1 MSEANAVFLDSEL
14 LNDAEATNQ
23 RPSLSPDGAEM
34 KAVRLPAMT
43 PPPPLHT
50 VGIPTLPPL
59 SIPPTTMPPAFA
71 HDANGTGTTRFTSEA
86 PGRYASEAPGAPTTK
101 PSWLQALLT
110 STFPPPSTL
119 PHAGAKAPIS
129 MQTAGTVF
137 AGMGL
142 LFAIVALVTGLR
154 GMPAESTEAPVVVA
168 AYLLARTLVALGAGA
183 LSFAMFRQA
192 ERLLVQHPPQ
202 S

>member
-14 LNDAEATNQ
+14 LHDAEATNQ
-23 RPSLSPDGAEM
+23 RPSLSPDGAEL
-34 KAVRLPAMT
+34 KTTRLPSIT

-50 VGIPTLPPL
+50 VGIPTLPPV
-59 SIPPTTMPPAFA
+59 SIPPATRPPAFV
-71 HDANGTGTTRFTSEA
+71 HDANGTGTTRYMSE
-86 PGRYASEAPGAPTTK
+86 PPVPTTK

-110 STFPPPSTL
+110 STFPPPSAL
-119 PHAGAKAPIS
+119 PHAGTKAPIS

-154 GMPAESTEAPVVVA
+154 GMPTESTEAPVVVA
-168 AYLLARTLVALGAGA
+168 AFVIARTLVALGAGA

>member
-23 RPSLSPDGAEM
+23 RPSLSPDGAEL
-34 KAVRLPAMT
+34 KATRLPSIM
-43 PPPPLHT
+43 PPPPIHT
-50 VGIPTLPPL
+50 VGIPTLPPV
-59 SIPPTTMPPAFA
+59 SIPPATRPPSFV
-71 HDANGTGTTRFTSEA
+71 HDTGTTQFTTDA
-86 PGRYASEAPGAPTTK
+86 PARYASEASAPSAK

-110 STFPPPSTL
+110 STFPPPSAL
-119 PHAGAKAPIS
+119 PHAGATAPIS
-129 MQTAGTVF
+129 MPTAGTVY

-154 GMPAESTEAPVVVA
+154 GLPNESTEAPIVVA
-168 AYLLARTLVALGAGA
+168 AFVIARTLVALGAGA

-202 S
+202 R

>member
-23 RPSLSPDGAEM
+23 RPSLSPDGAEL
-34 KAVRLPAMT
+34 KAARLPSIT
-43 PPPPLHT
+43 PPPPIHT
-50 VGIPTLPPL
+50 VGIATLPPV
-59 SIPPTTMPPAFA
+59 SIPPASKAPAFV

-86 PGRYASEAPGAPTTK
+86 PGRYASEAPAPSTK

-110 STFPPPSTL
+110 STFPPPSAL
-119 PHAGAKAPIS
+119 PHAGAAAPIS

-168 AYLLARTLVALGAGA
+168 AYIIARTLVALGAGA

-202 S
+202 R